1 KKCIVLMLL
10 MAVVIATMGG
20 EVEGVSCE
28 IKCMLKCGGLLA
40 VRAYMACIEP
50 CMHAQCHKPPSPPS
64 QSSMDA
70 IGRRNIKEVEGLSC
84 MDKCMFLCGLTLTPQ
99 KTCTDRC
106 LKKCHKSYVFP
117 SQLS

>member
-1 KKCIVLMLL
+1 
-10 MAVVIATMGG
+10 MGG

-40 VRAYMACIEP
+40 LCAHTW
-50 CMHAQCHKPPSPPS
+50 HA
-64 QSSMDA
+64 SSHVCTHNA
-70 IGRRNIKEVEGLSC
+70 TNHLKRRRNIKEVEGLSC